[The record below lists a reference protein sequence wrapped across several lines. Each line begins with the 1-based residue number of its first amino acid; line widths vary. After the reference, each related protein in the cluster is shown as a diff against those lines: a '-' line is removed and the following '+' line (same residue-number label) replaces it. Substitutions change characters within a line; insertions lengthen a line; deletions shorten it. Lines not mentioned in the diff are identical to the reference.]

1 MRLRHLIAAVAMALT
16 FGAAAGAEPL
26 TIRIGWVVVP
36 PELTPV
42 LFQKPGVARHVG
54 TSYVLEP
61 SRFQASTRIVTA
73 LAGGELDIAPLTFST
88 LAALVLNARMEDI
101 RIIADEFQDG
111 VDDYYTTPYLVRRD
125 GPVKRIEDLKGR
137 VVATNGIGSS
147 IDMGLRVMLRR
158 HQLEDKRDYTTVEVQ
173 FPNMK
178 AMLADGKVDLV
189 MVPAIFAY
197 DPGLRDTSHL
207 LFTQKEALG
216 KSDMVVWSA
225 RAGFLQKN
233 RAAVT
238 DFLEDA
244 LRSLAWYTDP
254 AHHGEAVEIIA
265 QFTKIP
271 AERLDWVFTSKDQ
284 YRDPGLRPDVEAL
297 QRNMQTQLDLGFIKQ
312 PIDVKKYIDLSLLD
326 EAARRLKK

>member
-1 MRLRHLIAAVAMALT
+1 MRFTTLIAAAAL
-16 FGAAAGAEPL
+16 AAVFVVPGFAEPL
-26 TIRIGWVVVP
+26 NIRIGWVVVP

-42 LFQKPGVARHVG
+42 LFQKSGVARHYG
-54 TSYVLEP
+54 SSYVLEP

-88 LAALVLNARMEDI
+88 LAALVLNARMDDI

-111 VDDYYTTPYLVRRD
+111 ADDYYTTPYLVRKD
-125 GPVKRIEDLKGR
+125 GPVKMIEDLKGR

-147 IDMGLRVMLRR
+147 IDMGLRVMLKR
-158 HQLEDKRDYTTVEVQ
+158 HNLEDKRDYTTVEVG

-178 AMLADGKVDLV
+178 AMLGDGKADLV
-189 MVPAIFAY
+189 MVPAVFAY
-197 DPGLRDTSHL
+197 DPALRDMSRL

-225 RAGFLQKN
+225 RAGFLAKN

-244 LRSLAWYTDP
+244 LRSLTWYSDP
-254 AHHGEAVEIIA
+254 AHHDEAVEIIA

-271 AERLDWVFTSKDQ
+271 AERLSWVFTKKDQ
-284 YRDPGLRPDVEAL
+284 YRDPGLRPDVDAL
-297 QRNMQTQLDLGFIKQ
+297 HRNMQTQLELGFIKQ
-312 PIDVKKYIDLSLLD
+312 PIDVKRYVDLSLLD
-326 EAARRLKK
+326 EASRRAKR

>member
-1 MRLRHLIAAVAMALT
+1 MRLKTLIAAAAVALLV
-16 FGAAAGAEPL
+16 GSPAGAEPL

-42 LFQKPGVARHVG
+42 LFQKPGIARHAG

-88 LAALVLNARMEDI
+88 LAALVLNARMDDI

-111 VDDYYTTPYLVRRD
+111 ADDYYTTPYLVRKD

-137 VVATNGIGSS
+137 IVATNGIGSS
-147 IDMGLRVMLRR
+147 IDMGLRVMLKR
-158 HQLEDKRDYTTVEVQ
+158 HNLEDKRDYTTVEVQ

-197 DPGLRDTSHL
+197 DPGLRDISQL

-254 AHHGEAVEIIA
+254 ANHNEAVEIIA

-271 AERLDWVFTSKDQ
+271 AERLGWAFTTKDQ
-284 YRDPGLRPDVEAL
+284 YRDPGLRPDAGAL

-312 PIDVKKYIDLSLLD
+312 PIDVKRYLDLSLLD
-326 EAARRLKK
+326 EATRRVK